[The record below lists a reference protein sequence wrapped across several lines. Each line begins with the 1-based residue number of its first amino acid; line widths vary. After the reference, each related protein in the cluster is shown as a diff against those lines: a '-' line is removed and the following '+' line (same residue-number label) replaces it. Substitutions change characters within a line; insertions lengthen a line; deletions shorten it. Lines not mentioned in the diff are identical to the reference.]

1 MENTNTMNTTDPT
14 TTTNTPNSST
24 PTPTTATASAA
35 TPSPEE
41 ILLSMKENMVP
52 RAEAQQWQDKYNK
65 LFQSVANGQFSGAA
79 KSDEPTEEQLKAAF
93 VDNVK
98 VLSNTDGFL
107 EDRDQVKRLLEF
119 DDYLTSHGRNSCFL
133 PRKSNLTSDD
143 INRAARLRQ
152 FLETAVSME
161 SDAQM
166 ASWTADHLE
175 DDSVPSVGGSR
186 MFR

>member
-1 MENTNTMNTTDPT
+1 MAENEQNVNEEVV
-14 TTTNTPNSST
+14 
-24 PTPTTATASAA
+24 

-41 ILLSMKENMVP
+41 VLVQMKENMVP
-52 RAEAQQWQDKYNK
+52 KEEAQKWQQKYNE
-65 LFQSVANGQFSGAA
+65 LFRSVANGTFSGED

-107 EDRDQVKRLLEF
+107 EDRDQIKRLLEF

-133 PRKSNLTSDD
+133 PRKSNLSSDD
-143 INRAARLRQ
+143 VNRADRLRQ

-175 DDSVPSVGGSR
+175 DDSVPSVSGSR
-186 MFR
+186 MLR

>member
-1 MENTNTMNTTDPT
+1 MAENEQNVNEEVV
-14 TTTNTPNSST
+14 
-24 PTPTTATASAA
+24 

-41 ILLSMKENMVP
+41 VLVQMKENMVP
-52 RAEAQQWQDKYNK
+52 KEEAQKWQQKYNE
-65 LFQSVANGQFSGAA
+65 LFRSVANGTFSGED
-79 KSDEPTEEQLKAAF
+79 KSDEPTEEQLKASF

-133 PRKSNLTSDD
+133 PRKSNISSDD
-143 INRAARLRQ
+143 VNRAARLRQ

-175 DDSVPSVGGSR
+175 DDSIPSVSGSR
-186 MFR
+186 MLR

>member
-1 MENTNTMNTTDPT
+1 MAENEQNVNEEVV
-14 TTTNTPNSST
+14 
-24 PTPTTATASAA
+24 

-41 ILLSMKENMVP
+41 VLVQMKENMVP
-52 RAEAQQWQDKYNK
+52 KEEAQKWQQKYNE
-65 LFQSVANGQFSGAA
+65 LFRSVANGTFSGED
-79 KSDEPTEEQLKAAF
+79 KSDEPTEEQLKASF

-119 DDYLTSHGRNSCFL
+119 DDYVTSHGRNSCFL
-133 PRKSNLTSDD
+133 PRKSNLSSDD
-143 INRAARLRQ
+143 VNRAARLRQ

-175 DDSVPSVGGSR
+175 DDSVPSVSGSR
-186 MFR
+186 MLR

>member
-1 MENTNTMNTTDPT
+1 MAENEQNVNEEVV
-14 TTTNTPNSST
+14 
-24 PTPTTATASAA
+24 

-41 ILLSMKENMVP
+41 VLVQMKENMVP
-52 RAEAQQWQDKYNK
+52 KEEAQKWQQKYNE
-65 LFQSVANGQFSGAA
+65 LFRSVANGTFSGED

-133 PRKSNLTSDD
+133 PRKSNISSDD
-143 INRAARLRQ
+143 VNRATRLRQ

-175 DDSVPSVGGSR
+175 DDSIPSVSGSR
-186 MFR
+186 MLR

>member
-1 MENTNTMNTTDPT
+1 MAENEQNVNEEVV
-14 TTTNTPNSST
+14 
-24 PTPTTATASAA
+24 

-41 ILLSMKENMVP
+41 VLVQMKENMVP
-52 RAEAQQWQDKYNK
+52 KEEAQKWQQKYNE
-65 LFQSVANGQFSGAA
+65 LFRSVANGTFSGED
-79 KSDEPTEEQLKAAF
+79 KSDEQTEEQLKSAF

-133 PRKSNLTSDD
+133 PRKSNLSSDD
-143 INRAARLRQ
+143 LNRASRLRQ

-175 DDSVPSVGGSR
+175 DDSVPSVSGSR
-186 MFR
+186 MLR

>member
-14 TTTNTPNSST
+14 TTTNTPNGST

-107 EDRDQVKRLLEF
+107 EDREQVKRLLEF

-143 INRAARLRQ
+143 LNRAARLRQ

>member
-1 MENTNTMNTTDPT
+1 MTENETNVNEEVV
-14 TTTNTPNSST
+14 
-24 PTPTTATASAA
+24 

-41 ILLSMKENMVP
+41 VLVQMKENMVP
-52 RAEAQQWQDKYNK
+52 KEEAQKWQQKYNE
-65 LFQSVANGQFSGAA
+65 LFRSVANGTFSGED
-79 KSDEPTEEQLKAAF
+79 KSDEPTEEQLKAYF

-133 PRKSNLTSDD
+133 PRKSNISSDD
-143 INRAARLRQ
+143 VNRAARLRQ

-175 DDSVPSVGGSR
+175 DDSIPSVSGSR
-186 MFR
+186 MLR

>member
-1 MENTNTMNTTDPT
+1 MAENEQNVNEEVV
-14 TTTNTPNSST
+14 
-24 PTPTTATASAA
+24 

-41 ILLSMKENMVP
+41 VLVQMKENMVP
-52 RAEAQQWQDKYNK
+52 KEEAQKWQQKYNE
-65 LFQSVANGQFSGAA
+65 LFRSVANGTFSGED
-79 KSDEPTEEQLKAAF
+79 KSDEPTEEQLKSAF

-133 PRKSNLTSDD
+133 PRKSNLSSDD
-143 INRAARLRQ
+143 LNRASRLRQ
-152 FLETAVSME
+152 FLETAVSTE

-166 ASWTADHLE
+166 ASWTAHHLE
-175 DDSVPSVGGSR
+175 DDSVPSVSGSR
-186 MFR
+186 MLR

>member
-1 MENTNTMNTTDPT
+1 MAENEQNVNEEVV
-14 TTTNTPNSST
+14 
-24 PTPTTATASAA
+24 

-41 ILLSMKENMVP
+41 VLVQMKENMVP
-52 RAEAQQWQDKYNK
+52 KEEAQKWQQKYNE
-65 LFQSVANGQFSGAA
+65 LFRSVANGTFSGED

-98 VLSNTDGFL
+98 VLSNTNGFL

-133 PRKSNLTSDD
+133 PHKSNLSSDD
-143 INRAARLRQ
+143 VNRASRLRQ

-175 DDSVPSVGGSR
+175 DDSIPSVSGSR
-186 MFR
+186 MLR